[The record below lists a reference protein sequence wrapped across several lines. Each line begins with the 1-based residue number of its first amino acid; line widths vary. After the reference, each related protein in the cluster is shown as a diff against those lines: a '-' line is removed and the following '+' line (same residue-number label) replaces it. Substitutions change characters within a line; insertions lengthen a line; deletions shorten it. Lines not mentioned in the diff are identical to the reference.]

1 VVALKQNRHDDAV
14 TALERGLAID
24 QFNDL
29 LHYYLAMAYEKLERV
44 FNAIDHYEKA
54 IQINPDFYDAITSLA
69 NLYQRQEFWRKAVEM
84 WELALAATKD
94 ETVRARIKD
103 HLLSLL

>member
-1 VVALKQNRHDDAV
+1 MDDAV
-14 TALERGLAID
+14 AAFDAGLAID

-29 LHYYLAMAYEKLERV
+29 LHYYLAMTFEKKDMV
-44 FNAIDHYEKA
+44 FHAIEHYERA
-54 IQINPDFYDAITSLA
+54 IRINHEFYDGITALASLYEQLA
-69 NLYQRQEFWRKAVEM
+69 FRRKAVEM

-94 ETVRARIKD
+94 QDVRANLKT